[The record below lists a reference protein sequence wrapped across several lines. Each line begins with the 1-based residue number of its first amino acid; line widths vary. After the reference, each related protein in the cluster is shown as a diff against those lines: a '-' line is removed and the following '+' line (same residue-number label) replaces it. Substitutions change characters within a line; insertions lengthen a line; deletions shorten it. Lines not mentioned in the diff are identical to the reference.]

1 MQKRIN
7 SDNAKRAENKNE
19 RINDLVMVEKNY
31 EEAKNEAIRCFT
43 SVLNGDF
50 QSRINSLI
58 RMSDGGLKQ
67 TFNVNELQTFRAYT
81 ATNAEVNEENDIQ
94 DLNIESTIEDS
105 QWECPI
111 SIENEIDPMIL
122 ITVDDSQGF
131 TPALIRFDK
140 MMTEKMINCP
150 LNALYI

>member
-1 MQKRIN
+1 
-7 SDNAKRAENKNE
+7 
-19 RINDLVMVEKNY
+19 
-31 EEAKNEAIRCFT
+31 
-43 SVLNGDF
+43 
-50 QSRINSLI
+50 
-58 RMSDGGLKQ
+58 MSDGGLKQ